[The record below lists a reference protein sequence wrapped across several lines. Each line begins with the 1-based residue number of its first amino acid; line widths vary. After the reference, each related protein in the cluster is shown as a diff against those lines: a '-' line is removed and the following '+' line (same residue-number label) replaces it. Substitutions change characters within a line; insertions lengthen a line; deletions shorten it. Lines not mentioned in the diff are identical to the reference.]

1 MTMYRQAQITCPRCA
16 TALVAM
22 PAPQSTQHTCTG
34 CGGVWIEEEDLRR
47 LFEELS
53 LDPLAP
59 LGPLELEEGSLR
71 CPRCRKAMAVERTHG
86 AEPTAEIDVCPDHG
100 AWFDRG
106 ELTLALDRLQIK
118 RIDKE
123 RGPYHGVSAEELIF
137 VWLYRLFRPDPAEPP
152 PRTRGRPP

>member
-16 TALVAM
+16 TALVALTTS
-22 PAPQSTQHTCTG
+22 QSTRHTCTG

-47 LFEELS
+47 IFEALS

-59 LGPLELEEGSLR
+59 LGPLELEAGPLR
-71 CPRCRKAMAVERTHG
+71 CPRCREAMAVERTHG
-86 AEPTAEIDVCPDHG
+86 AEPTALIDVCPRHG

-106 ELTLALDRLQIK
+106 EMALALDRLQLR

-123 RGPYHGVSAEELIF
+123 RGPYHDVDETMLLF
-137 VWLYRLFRPDPAEPP
+137 VWLYQLFRPEPREP
-152 PRTRGRPP
+152 FRTRGRP